1 MGAPVVDA
9 AVLKRA
15 VGDDLDA
22 EDGAWRG
29 RERVSHGQ
37 GGEFERRGRGRR
49 TCDGK
54 DLLEHVL
61 CDAGREVADVEV
73 GALGGFAAGP
83 RRELMGAGER
93 RSVEGRGAVAEGGA
107 RGGGLTAGR
116 KRVQSRL
123 GRRPSWE
130 VRSS

>member
-83 RRELMGAGER
+83 EEGADG
-93 RSVEGRGAVAEGGA
+93 GRGTAVSRRA
-107 RGGGLTAGR
+107 RGGGRGR
-116 KRVQSRL
+116 GQ
-123 GRRPSWE
+123 RRWTHGWP
-130 VRSS
+130 